1 MAKLNAMN
9 EEDFLKELE
18 SIIVSA
24 NPKDAARALKNR
36 IKPQPKKKIVT
47 AYLHSERD
55 SMYELAKEI
64 GLSDEVIEKSGF
76 TRALYEVTVELE
88 VDMATGE
95 YKIISFNE

>member
-36 IKPQPKKKIVT
+36 IKPQPKSKIVT
-47 AYLHSERD
+47 TYLHADRD
-55 SMYELAKEI
+55 SMYQLAKEI
-64 GLSDEVIEKSGF
+64 GLSDEVIEKGDF
-76 TRALYEVTVELE
+76 IRALYEVTVELE